1 MPEKNVYGPEDL
13 TGFDYQKDLGNPGEF
28 PFTRG
33 TRSRGYKEK
42 LWTMRQFS
50 GFGSAKDT
58 NKRFKYLIAEGET
71 GLSVAFHLPT
81 LMGLDSDHPL
91 SLGEVGKCG
100 VAIDSLKDMEILF
113 DGIPLDK
120 VTTSMTVNAP
130 AIVLLAMYFAVTEKQ
145 GLALDKIGGTLQNDI
160 LKEYISQN
168 TYIYPPGPSL
178 RLIVDTVEFC
188 SKHVPRWNTISIS
201 GYHIREAG
209 ASAVQ
214 ELAFTLADGIVY
226 VEEVIKR
233 GLDVD
238 SLAPRLSFFFNLH
251 NNFFEEIAKIRAAR
265 RIWAKI
271 MREKFQA
278 KNPKSWMLRCH
289 AQTAGC
295 TLTSQQPENNTVR
308 VALQALA
315 GVLAG
320 VQSLHT
326 NSRDEALAL
335 PSKEAV
341 TIALRTQQI
350 IAYES
355 GVVETVDPLAGSYFI
370 ESLTNHLEKEVYRY
384 FEKIESL
391 GGMIAAIEKGFPQRE
406 IANMAFQYQQ
416 SIEKQERIIVGV
428 NGFVSGP
435 VCSVERLKIDPG
447 VGKRQIKR
455 LEALKK
461 KRNTEEVKR
470 TLGMVREAALGK
482 ENLLPPILEAVK
494 AYATVGEICDVLRGV
509 FGEH

>member
-1 MPEKNVYGPEDL
+1 
-13 TGFDYQKDLGNPGEF
+13 
-28 PFTRG
+28 
-33 TRSRGYKEK
+33 
-42 LWTMRQFS
+42 
-50 GFGSAKDT
+50 
-58 NKRFKYLIAEGET
+58 
-71 GLSVAFHLPT
+71 
-81 LMGLDSDHPL
+81 
-91 SLGEVGKCG
+91 
-100 VAIDSLKDMEILF
+100 MEILF

-384 FEKIESL
+384 FEKIESFFL
-391 GGMIAAIEKGFPQRE
+391 
-406 IANMAFQYQQ
+406 Q
-416 SIEKQERIIVGV
+416 SL
-428 NGFVSGP
+428 S
-435 VCSVERLKIDPG
+435 
-447 VGKRQIKR
+447 
-455 LEALKK
+455 
-461 KRNTEEVKR
+461 
-470 TLGMVREAALGK
+470 
-482 ENLLPPILEAVK
+482 
-494 AYATVGEICDVLRGV
+494 
-509 FGEH
+509 